1 MKSAFEELRANRTPA
16 ACAGIGKE
24 VKEAAQRIE
33 RGVNDAKAAVAEKLD
48 DGVVAAR
55 RLLKRSRHAVEN
67 RLEEAE
73 HTIKRHPFRSLAM
86 GFAAGAVLGL
96 LLPRPGRR

>member
-1 MKSAFEELRANRTPA
+1 MKRAFEELRANGAPA
-16 ACAGIGKE
+16 ARAGIAKE

-33 RGVNDAKAAVAEKLD
+33 RGVNDAKAAVTDKLD
-48 DGVVAAR
+48 DAR
-55 RLLKRSRHAVEN
+55 RLLKRSRYVIED
-67 RLEEAE
+67 RLDEAS
-73 HTIKRHPFRSLAM
+73 HVIKQHPFRVLAT

>member
-1 MKSAFEELRANRTPA
+1 
-16 ACAGIGKE
+16 
-24 VKEAAQRIE
+24 
-33 RGVNDAKAAVAEKLD
+33 VNDAKDAVAEKLD

-55 RLLKRSRHAVEN
+55 RLLKRSRHTIEN
-67 RLEEAE
+67 RLEEAA

-96 LLPRPGRR
+96 LLPRPGRK

>member
-1 MKSAFEELRANRTPA
+1 MKSAFEELRANRAPA

-55 RLLKRSRHAVEN
+55 RLLKRSRHTVEDKLDETA
-67 RLEEAE
+67 RA
-73 HTIKRHPFRSLAM
+73 IKQHPFRSLAI
-86 GFAAGAVLGL
+86 GFTAGAVFGL